1 MKIRHKQSGVELEG
15 QFIGCGEV
23 GPCIPSVSCFVCER
37 YGSRYDMREWEAVPE
52 WVDVTGECEVSDYR
66 DATGTRMLS
75 LYHPETGENAM
86 HAANGYRLRKVRFS
100 TGIPP
105 LSGERWAFIV
115 ERKA

>member
-15 QFIGCGEV
+15 
-23 GPCIPSVSCFVCER
+23 VCECGADFVEGASVIQPSSI
-37 YGSRYDMREWEAVPE
+37 YSKEHWEAVPE
-52 WVDVTGECEVSDYR
+52 WVEASVDVEVSAD
-66 DATGTRMLS
+66 
-75 LYHPETGENAM
+75 GEAM
-86 HAANGYRLRKVRFS
+86 MGDGRVISCCPVGYRFRKVRFS